1 MVSGSRDIHHLEGPE
16 GERGLTTRRGVGS
29 HLVGGNKSHHK
40 ICTSDMGPSIWDH
53 HMESTDMES
62 MEMQSAIG
70 VCKGHRVRS
79 R

>member
-40 ICTSDMGPSIWDH
+40 ICTSDMDHQYGDH
-53 HMESTDMES
+53 HMESYDMES
-62 MEMQSAIG
+62 ME
-70 VCKGHRVRS
+70 V
-79 R
+79 